1 MESAN
6 FTPKKENS
14 LFCNNCDF
22 KCSKTSDLMRHIS
35 TAKHQRLINANDFTP
50 KSAESL
56 KCLCGKNYKH
66 ASSLCKHKKTCIHA
80 NQCNNFNQSNFDNS
94 LNDKEIIKMLI
105 KENSEFKNLIL
116 EIVKKDANII
126 NNTNTNCNNN
136 NNINNSF
143 NLNVFLNEKC
153 KDAINISDF
162 VGNIKMQM
170 TDLENFGHLG
180 YVEGV
185 SRILIKNLKDLDAY
199 SRPIHCSDFK
209 REVLYIKD
217 NNEWTKETDEK
228 PVLKNV
234 IKEVANKNIK
244 QIQIWKQEHPDCTT
258 SESKKNDQYINIVM
272 NSMSGGTIEEQTNNI
287 SQIVKNISK
296 AVIIE
301 K

>member
-1 MESAN
+1 M
-6 FTPKKENS
+6 P
-14 LFCNNCDF
+14 NNADNLE
-22 KCSKTSDLMRHIS
+22 CS
-35 TAKHQRLINANDFTP
+35 
-50 KSAESL
+50 
-56 KCLCGKNYKH
+56 CGKIYKH
-66 ASSLCKHKKTCIHA
+66 ASSLCKHKKTCINA
-80 NQCNNFNQSNFDNS
+80 NQFNNFNQSNVDNNN

>member
-1 MESAN
+1 MEPNVKNAAH
-6 FTPKKENS
+6 FI
-14 LFCNNCDF
+14 CNNCDF
-22 KCSKTSDLMRHIS
+22 KCSKLSNYHNHLS
-35 TAKHQRLINANDFTP
+35 TAKHQRLMNSCQKMPNNADNL
-50 KSAESL
+50 E
-56 KCLCGKNYKH
+56 CLCGKNYKH
-66 ASSLCKHKKTCIHA
+66 ASSLCKHKKTCIHT

-116 EIVKKDANII
+116 EIVKKDANTI